1 MRLKSLSI
9 VGIAMLA
16 ISVIPVVSATAATT
30 AKAGAACKSSG
41 TKAMVGTKSLQC
53 KSVKGKLVWTA
64 SATAP
69 VATAPVATACKPL
82 PANAPVYK
90 VGVQWS
96 ITGAL
101 AVYGIAEKQAT
112 DLAIKQANK
121 CGVNGRK
128 IEQVFYDPAG
138 DVAKGVEYTN
148 RLIQQDKVDF
158 LVGGATSS
166 GIALAIKA
174 ITQGNDIFFM
184 SAEASAAITDP
195 VTASPLT
202 FSTTIS
208 TDVVASKMMNYLK
221 SKGIKSIAVANSS
234 SVYGTSGATSLK
246 AAAATFNI
254 KFIGEQ
260 YDEASTDLTSVL
272 RKLADEKPGAIIN
285 WTSGTTGLVYFKNAS
300 DLELSKSMLVMSSFT
315 YSNPALMKQVGD
327 ASKNVIVAGIKGT
340 LLASLTP
347 SDPDY
352 KNLKEFADD
361 LDAEFKVPITIYA
374 AQAYDAMMIAL
385 SAVEVAKST
394 DGGKMADAVEK
405 LTHAGVQ
412 GTYRFSGADH
422 RGLGGKALE
431 MMQWDG
437 TKFVRL
443 S

>member
-1 MRLKSLSI
+1 MKLKNISI
-9 VGIAMLA
+9 IGVAMLA
-16 ISVIPVVSATAATT
+16 MSVIPTVSATAATT
-30 AKAGAACKSSG
+30 AKAGATCKTAG
-41 TKAMVGTKSLQC
+41 VKATVGKTAFQC
-53 KSVKGKLVWTA
+53 KKVNGKLVW
-64 SATAP
+64 SAAKATGTVP
-69 VATAPVATACKPL
+69 VSTECKPL
-82 PANAPVYK
+82 AADAPVYK

-112 DLAIKQANK
+112 DLAIKKANK
-121 CGVNGRK
+121 CGINGYK

-158 LVGGATSS
+158 LVGGGTSS
-166 GIALAIKA
+166 GIAVAMKA
-174 ITQGNDIFFM
+174 ITQANDKFFM

-208 TDVVASKMMNYLK
+208 TDVVATKMMNYLK

-254 KFIGEQ
+254 KYVAEQ

-272 RKLADEKPGAIIN
+272 RKLAEEKPGAIIN

-300 DLELSKSMLVMSSFT
+300 DLQLAKSMLVMSSFT
-315 YSNPALMKQVGD
+315 YSNPALMLQVGD
-327 ASKNVIVAGIKGT
+327 ASKNVIVAGIKAT
-340 LLASLTP
+340 LLGSLTP
-347 SDPDY
+347 ADSDY
-352 KNLKEFADD
+352 KNLKEFADQ

-374 AQAYDAMMIAL
+374 AQAYDAMAITLEAIKI
-385 SAVEVAKST
+385 AKSV
-394 DGGKMADAVEK
+394 DAGKIADAVEGM
-405 LTHAGVQ
+405 TYPGFQ
-412 GTYRFSGADH
+412 GLYRFSGADH
-422 RGLGGKALE
+422 RGLGAKALE

-437 TKFVRL
+437 TKFVRI

>member
-1 MRLKSLSI
+1 
-9 VGIAMLA
+9 
-16 ISVIPVVSATAATT
+16 
-30 AKAGAACKSSG
+30 
-41 TKAMVGTKSLQC
+41 
-53 KSVKGKLVWTA
+53 
-64 SATAP
+64 
-69 VATAPVATACKPL
+69 
-82 PANAPVYK
+82 
-90 VGVQWS
+90 VQWS

-112 DLAIKQANK
+112 DLAIKKANI
-121 CGVNGRK
+121 CGINGRK

-158 LVGGATSS
+158 LVGGGTSS
-166 GIALAIKA
+166 GIAVAMKA
-174 ITQGNDIFFM
+174 ITQANDVFFM

-208 TDVVASKMMNYLK
+208 TDVVATKMMSYLK
-221 SKGIKSIAVANSS
+221 SKGIKSVAVANSS

-254 KFIGEQ
+254 KFTAEQ

-272 RKLADEKPGAIIN
+272 RNLAADKPGAMIN
-285 WTSGTTGLVYFKNAS
+285 WTSGTTGLVYFKNAG
-300 DLELSKSMLVMSSFT
+300 DLELSKSMLVLSSFT
-315 YSNPALMKQVGD
+315 YSNSALMKQAGD
-327 ASKNVIVAGIKGT
+327 GSKNVIVAGIKGT

-347 SDPDY
+347 EDPDY
-352 KNLKEFADD
+352 ANLKEFSDQ
-361 LDAEFKVPITIYA
+361 LDAEYKVPITIYA
-374 AQAYDAMMIAL
+374 AQAYDAMAVAL
-385 SAVEVAKST
+385 EALKNAGSAK
-394 DGGKMADAVEK
+394 GGDMADAAEK
-405 LTHAGVQ
+405 ITYSGFQ
-412 GTYRFSGADH
+412 GLYRFSGADH
-422 RGLGGKALE
+422 RGLGAKALQ

>member
-1 MRLKSLSI
+1 MRIKYLSI

-16 ISVIPVVSATAATT
+16 LSVIPAVSATAAVT
-30 AKAGAACKSSG
+30 AKAGAACKTAGAKATVG
-41 TKAMVGTKSLQC
+41 TKALQC

-64 SATAP
+64 SAIAP
-69 VATAPVATACKPL
+69 VKPAVVDTACKPL
-82 PANAPVYK
+82 AADAPVYK

-101 AVYGIAEKQAT
+101 AVYGIAEKQGT

-121 CGVNGRK
+121 CGINGHR

-138 DVAKGVEYTN
+138 DAAKGVEYTN

-174 ITQGNDIFFM
+174 ITQANDMFFM

-208 TDVVASKMMNYLK
+208 TDVVAVKMMTYLK

-234 SVYGTSGATSLK
+234 SVYGTSGAASLK
-246 AAAATFNI
+246 SAAATYNI
-254 KFIGEQ
+254 KYTAEQ

-340 LLASLTP
+340 LLASLAP

-352 KNLKEFADD
+352 KNLKEFGDD
-361 LDAEFKVPITIYA
+361 LEAEFKVPITIYA
-374 AQAYDAMMIAL
+374 AQAYDAMAITLA
-385 SAVEVAKST
+385 AINVAKST
-394 DGGKMADAVEK
+394 QGSKIADAVET
-405 LTHAGVQ
+405 LTFSGVQ

-437 TKFVRL
+437 TKFVRI

>member
-1 MRLKSLSI
+1 MRLKNISI
-9 VGIAMLA
+9 IGVAMLA
-16 ISVIPVVSATAATT
+16 ISVIPTVSATAATT
-30 AKAGAACKSSG
+30 AKAGATCKTAG
-41 TKAMVGTKSLQC
+41 AKATVGTVAFQC
-53 KSVKGKLVWTA
+53 KKVNGKLVWNAAKKTGTVPA
-64 SATAP
+64 S
-69 VATAPVATACKPL
+69 TACKPL
-82 PANAPVYK
+82 AANAPVYK

-112 DLAIKQANK
+112 DLAIKKANI
-121 CGVNGRK
+121 CGINGRK

-158 LVGGATSS
+158 LVGGGTSS
-166 GIALAIKA
+166 GIAVAMKA
-174 ITQGNDIFFM
+174 ITQANDVFFM

-208 TDVVASKMMNYLK
+208 TDVVATKMMSYLK
-221 SKGIKSIAVANSS
+221 SKGIKSVAVANSS

-246 AAAATFNI
+246 AAAVTFNI
-254 KFIGEQ
+254 KYAAEQ

-272 RKLADEKPGAIIN
+272 RKLAEDKPEAMIN

-315 YSNPALMKQVGD
+315 YSNSALMKQAGD
-327 ASKNVIVAGIKGT
+327 ASKNIIVAGIKGT
-340 LLASLTP
+340 LLDSLTP
-347 SDPDY
+347 EDPDY
-352 KNLKEFADD
+352 KNLKEFSEQLAS
-361 LDAEFKVPITIYA
+361 EYKVPITIYA
-374 AQAYDAMMIAL
+374 AQAYDAM
-385 SAVEVAKST
+385 AVTLEAVKNAGST
-394 DGGKMADAVEK
+394 KGGDIADAAEK
-405 LTHAGVQ
+405 ITYSGFQ
-412 GTYRFSGADH
+412 GLYRFSGADH
-422 RGLGGKALE
+422 RGLGAKALQ

-443 S
+443 G

>member
-1 MRLKSLSI
+1 
-9 VGIAMLA
+9 
-16 ISVIPVVSATAATT
+16 
-30 AKAGAACKSSG
+30 
-41 TKAMVGTKSLQC
+41 
-53 KSVKGKLVWTA
+53 
-64 SATAP
+64 
-69 VATAPVATACKPL
+69 
-82 PANAPVYK
+82 
-90 VGVQWS
+90 
-96 ITGAL
+96 
-101 AVYGIAEKQAT
+101 VYGIAEKQAT

>member
-1 MRLKSLSI
+1 MRYKFLSV
-9 VGIAMLA
+9 VGVAFLA
-16 ISVIPVVSATAATT
+16 ISVIPTVSATAATT
-30 AKAGAACKSSG
+30 AKAGAACKTAG
-41 TKAMVGTKSLQC
+41 AKATVGKTSLQC
-53 KSVKGKLVWTA
+53 KTVNGKLVWSPAKATPVKPA
-64 SATAP
+64 STE
-69 VATAPVATACKPL
+69 CKPL

-101 AVYGIAEKQAT
+101 AVYGIAEKQGT

-121 CGVNGRK
+121 CGINGHK

-158 LVGGATSS
+158 LVGGGTSS
-166 GIALAIKA
+166 GIAVAMKA
-174 ITQGNDIFFM
+174 ITQANDVFFM
-184 SAEASAAITDP
+184 SAEAAAAITDP

-208 TDVVASKMMNYLK
+208 TDVVATKMMSYLK
-221 SKGIKSIAVANSS
+221 NKGIKSVAVANSS

-254 KFIGEQ
+254 KYTGEQ

-300 DLELSKSMLVMSSFT
+300 DLGLAKSMLVMSSFT
-315 YSNPALMKQVGD
+315 YSNPALMNQVGD

-352 KNLKEFADD
+352 KLLKQFGDD
-361 LDAEFKVPITIYA
+361 LQAEFKVPITIYA
-374 AQAYDAMMIAL
+374 AQAYDAMAIAL
-385 SAVEVAKST
+385 EAIKVAKST
-394 DGGKMADAVEK
+394 NGAKMADAVEGI
-405 LTHAGVQ
+405 TFSGIQ
-412 GTYRFSGADH
+412 GLYRFSGADH
-422 RGLGGKALE
+422 RGLGAKALE

-437 TKFVRL
+437 SKFVRI